1 MPSLSTWKSGHTT
14 ATGSWGAQPSGG
26 LTSADFWVVVGEHRQ
41 KWDSLQG
48 TWDHCTLDP
57 INLANVTD
65 PCAFAIGKFVNRKI
79 FVAWIELKKK
89 ESLGFEVSKVLCSR
103 HGLGSSPNTFLHQ
116 FPPL

>member
-1 MPSLSTWKSGHTT
+1 MGLGREDARLGGEDAKPVDVEVRPHHCHRELGSTTLGW
-14 ATGSWGAQPSGG
+14 AP
-26 LTSADFWVVVGEHRQ
+26 SADFWVVVGEHRQ

-57 INLANVTD
+57 NNLANVTD

-89 ESLGFEVSKVLCSR
+89 KSL
-103 HGLGSSPNTFLHQ
+103 
-116 FPPL
+116 